1 MEEHKNFILLRNE
14 PEALTMYKDPELKI
28 NNQLLNNDKS
38 INNENEYIENQNPNK
53 KNSFKIRI
61 SKNLDNNQ
69 SQINHIGNK
78 SQQPLNLDQLKPKMK
93 ANSIIIPKNTFQN
106 SDVKRVSFNITNNS
120 NQYKNFYLT
129 SQKNAINVKKNNN
142 SSLTTRDTDYM
153 IDRIYKKEIQLCL
166 DLIKKLPENGLKN
179 EKNEKNE
186 KKVDEDKDN
195 KEKNYEEVNNL
206 IELIKKFNFDDINN
220 QKRIEYQILNDN
232 NNNSFDNSNILKSD
246 LNIIDNNLSSLM
258 NSNIKANNFQ
268 DNTIVNQNKT
278 NLFMD
283 KNLNNS
289 SMELINNNSDFLRKN
304 SKQINPKLV
313 KSSSTNNISK
323 IGSSKG
329 HFNSKLGKIDLFK
342 NEINFH
348 TGFVRSQKNIYNDSF
363 KTTKRKQIIDPK
375 KYLKKKKEKEK
386 EKKKLLLPE
395 IEEFR
400 SIIKEFQNKKKKKE
414 KKIQDIQE
422 IKKEKEDLD
431 LKDKLIE
438 ELKDLYQEQKTT
450 FLIDLQKN
458 FEDEESN
465 KIKTDP
471 IKEEINKNIRNI
483 NLVKRKQNYFI
494 DGYSKFTGKINE
506 RLDDFN
512 YILGNKFYD
521 KEQKKEKEEKL
532 HKCIEEY
539 ENKLKKYRNELIN
552 EHKLYKKIYKQ
563 KMDFEKDK
571 NPENLEGKN
580 FSFNPK
586 YLYI

>member
-38 INNENEYIENQNPNK
+38 INNENEYIENQNQNK

-93 ANSIIIPKNTFQN
+93 ANSIIIQKNTFQN

-258 NSNIKANNFQ
+258 NSNIKANNYQ
-268 DNTIVNQNKT
+268 DNTIVNQNKN

-348 TGFVRSQKNIYNDSF
+348 TGFVRSQKNIYNDAF

-386 EKKKLLLPE
+386 EKQKLLLPE

-494 DGYSKFTGKINE
+494 DGYSNFTGKINE

>member
-38 INNENEYIENQNPNK
+38 INNENEYIENQNQNK

-258 NSNIKANNFQ
+258 NSNIKANNYQ
-268 DNTIVNQNKT
+268 DNTIVNQNKN

-348 TGFVRSQKNIYNDSF
+348 TGFVRSQKNIYNDAF

-386 EKKKLLLPE
+386 EKQKLLLPE

-494 DGYSKFTGKINE
+494 DGYSNFTGKINE